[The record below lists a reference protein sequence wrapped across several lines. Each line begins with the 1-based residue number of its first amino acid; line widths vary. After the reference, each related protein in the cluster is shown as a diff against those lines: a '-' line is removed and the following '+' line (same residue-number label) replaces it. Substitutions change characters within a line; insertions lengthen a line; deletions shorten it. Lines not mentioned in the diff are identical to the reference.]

1 MYIDR
6 DQWNGF
12 YISVRVLQ
20 TIVDDWIEA
29 YKINRDTALVALM
42 QFFIHAAGCKGKI
55 TAQMAASMEH
65 AAIIRKMT
73 EEFDEVSWS
82 W

>member
-1 MYIDR
+1 M
-6 DQWNGF
+6 
-12 YISVRVLQ
+12 
-20 TIVDDWIEA
+20 IVDDWIEA
-29 YKINRDTALVALM
+29 YKVNRDSALVALM

-73 EEFDEVSWS
+73 EEFDEVSEQFGLDADLMFFFNK
-82 W
+82 